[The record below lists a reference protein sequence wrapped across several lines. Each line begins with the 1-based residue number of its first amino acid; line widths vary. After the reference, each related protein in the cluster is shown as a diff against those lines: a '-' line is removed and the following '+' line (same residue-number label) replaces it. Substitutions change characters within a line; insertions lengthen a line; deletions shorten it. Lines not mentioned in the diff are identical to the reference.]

1 MDSNLNQSDAPT
13 PLKSDPG
20 FSSSNNK
27 NETKKPFAI
36 LIKRKSEKTEN
47 ELRLSYDTSVLERII
62 ENEEEKSNLMKLI
75 KNILLSCNIT
85 YFIYATNKL
94 FGYFKSLFFYN
105 LFYFIGINLLMKYVF
120 KEKKKEKE
128 VEKPPS
134 LILALL
140 LFNVPELLII
150 FFYRRQ
156 ILRKTSKS
164 VLFLFSYLNERIS
177 YVFNN
182 DPNNNFICQVDQ
194 QNYDIYLI
202 KKNPSN
208 ENEKQL
214 YFTKEELLNKD
225 TFFDSVIAYP
235 NANFEDFDFNNLS
248 QTEEGLFQNIFDLI
262 NDIEKKIKDDNSLYS
277 AVASFM
283 GNLAYNFSTKF
294 KVLYSLGLK
303 LGNFLIEQI
312 FLNNY
317 SLKKQRNSLIEEKTK
332 EFNQKNMANGY
343 FLAINESVILL
354 FRIKEKYKSFDE
366 SYNILYNDSQALFK
380 QYFD

>member
-202 KKNPSN
+202 KK
-208 ENEKQL
+208 
-214 YFTKEELLNKD
+214 
-225 TFFDSVIAYP
+225 
-235 NANFEDFDFNNLS
+235 
-248 QTEEGLFQNIFDLI
+248 
-262 NDIEKKIKDDNSLYS
+262 
-277 AVASFM
+277 
-283 GNLAYNFSTKF
+283 
-294 KVLYSLGLK
+294 
-303 LGNFLIEQI
+303 
-312 FLNNY
+312 
-317 SLKKQRNSLIEEKTK
+317 
-332 EFNQKNMANGY
+332 
-343 FLAINESVILL
+343 
-354 FRIKEKYKSFDE
+354 KSC
-366 SYNILYNDSQALFK
+366 K
-380 QYFD
+380 